1 MTELDDSPLLHEPDL
16 MLAVLRVAAV
26 KTGTLDD
33 CIDHLRTLRR
43 SAQIDEPMPEAEV
56 RAMLEAVEAKLHR
69 ARLIEAPAPGRFRIT
84 ARGREVL
91 DDNPD
96 GVDDTVLMQLP
107 EFRPVN
113 GHSAIAPAV
122 PRAPAAAQRAPDT
135 GYQSGFEAFLAG
147 VSLADNPHPPDVR
160 AYLDWENGWSQAR
173 DEQLRQPA
181 RPNRS
186 VGAGH
191 SRRSSRKRPSQRSL
205 RAA

>member
-1 MTELDDSPLLHEPDL
+1 MTDLDDSPLLHEPDL

-33 CIDHLRTLRR
+33 CIDHLRILRL

-56 RAMLEAVEAKLHR
+56 RARLDAVAAKLYR

-113 GHSAIAPAV
+113 GHSAIAAQA
-122 PRAPAAAQRAPDT
+122 PRAASASQRGSNS

-147 VSLADNPHPPDVR
+147 ISLADNPHPPDVQ
-160 AYLDWENGWSQAR
+160 AYLDWGNGWSQAR

-181 RPNRS
+181 RPEPERPRPGTAS
-186 VGAGH
+186 A
-191 SRRSSRKRPSQRSL
+191 RRGSG
-205 RAA
+205 RASDR

>member
-1 MTELDDSPLLHEPDL
+1 M
-16 MLAVLRVAAV
+16 
-26 KTGTLDD
+26 
-33 CIDHLRTLRR
+33 
-43 SAQIDEPMPEAEV
+43 
-56 RAMLEAVEAKLHR
+56 RALLEAVQAKLRR
-69 ARLIEAPAPGRFRIT
+69 AGLIEAPAPGRFRIT

-113 GHSAIAPAV
+113 GHSAIAPAG

-135 GYQSGFEAFLAG
+135 EYHSGFEAFLAG
-147 VSLADNPHPPDVR
+147 VGLADNPHPTDVR

-173 DEQLRQPA
+173 DERLRQHV

-186 VGAGH
+186 VGSRAQQALVEEAAEPAIGEGRVAPVTLELDLAGLGAGQRQH
-191 SRRSSRKRPSQRSL
+191 RLAAGGPTTRAGDRSRR
-205 RAA
+205 